1 MYDYFIVGGGIA
13 GLYTTYHLSKNY
25 PNKKICL
32 IEGSKY
38 IGGRLHSIK
47 YDGIIVDGGGARFN
61 TKQHRVVSLVNDL
74 NLTNK
79 VYPITNTIN
88 YKSVNPKYDIELE
101 TIFPSIDSFIVYL
114 KKIIKKHNI
123 TDEELINTTLLDIV
137 DYKLNKKSNLSKKS
151 KDKKDIKLY
160 TKYTSI
166 SQHYPT
172 IKQYLIDIYPYYS
185 ELGVL
190 NALEAINLF
199 TNEFS
204 DKMKYSCIDGGME
217 QLAELLY
224 NKLKKQKNVKLYKEC
239 PLEKIMKINNNI
251 NNNIYYELSCNNDK
265 QTFTTLNLILAIPK
279 NKLIYIDYL
288 KQNKKVLDNLKSIQ
302 NEPLYRIY
310 ARYPLNKS
318 IKTQIDKNT
327 DIEKEKDKVWFHD
340 LKKTST
346 NLPIKYIIPINY
358 KKGVI
363 MISYTD
369 SKFAN
374 YWTKQ
379 VVDKTFEKTLTKQ
392 LTQLFPNKTIPK
404 PKWYKHCPWVSG
416 AGYWKK
422 GYDRKIILQEMIQPL
437 ENEPLYICGENYSS
451 HQAWVEGA
459 LETAEL
465 VLKKLGI
472 TIIYKNKNNK
482 KTIKKSIKIKKTI
495 KINKILNSNK
505 TKIKINKKKKKM
517 NNNKTK
523 KTKTKTKLKS
533 KSKSK
538 SKLKSK
544 SKSKSKSKT
553 NINYYTLTEVAKHNK
568 KTDAWIVINNKVANI
583 TDWISKHPGGDIIM
597 KGVGKDATKLFNSI
611 GHSDYAKQMLKKYQ
625 IGKLKK

>member
-1 MYDYFIVGGGIA
+1 MYDYFIVGGGIS

-25 PNKKICL
+25 SEKKICL
-32 IEGSKY
+32 IEASKY
-38 IGGRLHSIK
+38 IGGRLHSIN

-88 YKSVNPKYDIELE
+88 YKSVNPNYDIHLE
-101 TIFPSIDSFIVYL
+101 TIFPSLDSFIVYL

-137 DYKLNKKSNLSKKS
+137 DYKLNKISKSTIKS
-151 KDKKDIKLY
+151 K
-160 TKYTSI
+160 TSI
-166 SQHYPT
+166 SQQYPT

-185 ELGVL
+185 ELRVL
-190 NALEAINLF
+190 NALEALNLF
-199 TNEFS
+199 TNELS
-204 DKMKYSCIDGGME
+204 DKMKYFCIDGGME
-217 QLAELLY
+217 QLAEVLY

-239 PLEKIMKINNNI
+239 PLEKIVKINNNK
-251 NNNIYYELSCNNDK
+251 NNNNTTNIYYELSCNNDK

-288 KQNKKVLDNLKSIQ
+288 KQNKKLLHNLNSIQ

-310 ARYPLNKS
+310 ARYPLNKGM
-318 IKTQIDKNT
+318 KTEIEKNTNT
-327 DIEKEKDKVWFHD
+327 DIDKEKEKEKENDKVWFHD

-358 KKGVI
+358 EKGII

-379 VVDKTFEKTLTKQ
+379 VVDKTFEKTLQKQ

-404 PKWYKHCPWVSG
+404 AKWYKHCHWVSG

-422 GYDRKIILQEMIQPL
+422 GYDRKIILNEVIQPL

-472 TIIYKNKNNK
+472 NIRH
-482 KTIKKSIKIKKTI
+482 
-495 KINKILNSNK
+495 ILK
-505 TKIKINKKKKKM
+505 
-517 NNNKTK
+517 
-523 KTKTKTKLKS
+523 
-533 KSKSK
+533 
-538 SKLKSK
+538 
-544 SKSKSKSKT
+544 
-553 NINYYTLTEVAKHNK
+553 
-568 KTDAWIVINNKVANI
+568 
-583 TDWISKHPGGDIIM
+583 
-597 KGVGKDATKLFNSI
+597 
-611 GHSDYAKQMLKKYQ
+611 
-625 IGKLKK
+625 

>member
-1 MYDYFIVGGGIA
+1 MYDYFIVGGGIS

-25 PNKKICL
+25 PDKKICL
-32 IEGSKY
+32 IEASKY

-88 YKSVNPKYDIELE
+88 YKSVNPNYDSHLE
-101 TIFPSIDSFIVYL
+101 TIFSSLDSFIVYL
-114 KKIIKKHNI
+114 KKIIKKHNL

-151 KDKKDIKLY
+151 KTSKNSI
-160 TKYTSI
+160 TSI

-224 NKLKKQKNVKLYKEC
+224 NKLKKHKNVKLYKEC
-239 PLEKIMKINNNI
+239 PLEKIVKINNT
-251 NNNIYYELSCNNDK
+251 NNNNTNTNTNNTNNTNTYYELSCNNDK

-288 KQNKKVLDNLKSIQ
+288 KQNKKVLHNLNSIQ

-310 ARYPLNKS
+310 ARYPLNKG
-318 IKTQIDKNT
+318 
-327 DIEKEKDKVWFHD
+327 IEKEKDKVWFHD

-358 KKGVI
+358 EKGVI

-404 PKWYKHCPWVSG
+404 AKWYKHCPWVSG

-459 LETAEL
+459 LETSEL

-472 TIIYKNKNNK
+472 TITYKNKNN
-482 KTIKKSIKIKKTI
+482 IIKIKKTI
-495 KINKILNSNK
+495 KINKMLNNNKNK
-505 TKIKINKKKKKM
+505 TKINKKKQKM
-517 NNNKTK
+517 NNKTK
-523 KTKTKTKLKS
+523 KTKTKTKT
-533 KSKSK
+533 
-538 SKLKSK
+538 
-544 SKSKSKSKT
+544 KT
-553 NINYYTLTEVAKHNK
+553 KININYYTLTEVAKHNK
-568 KTDAWIVINNKVANI
+568 KRDAWIVIDNKVANI

-597 KGVGKDATKLFNSI
+597 KGVGKDATELFNSI

-625 IGKLKK
+625 IGKLKQ